1 MKLRIFIIA
10 AAAALLAACGT
21 QKQATGTSTSATI
34 TPAADATPQ
43 QRYAS
48 MTSAYGLWHDVRLP
62 MRATLRSPMSLSAS
76 GTLTMV
82 SGELIHASMRV
93 LGIEV
98 AVLRA
103 TPDSIYLIDK
113 FHRYLVA
120 ESMKAVTARTGLTLP
135 DMQSLLLGRACI
147 PGDGAATPA
156 AASQLRITAD
166 GADGITIAPAKA
178 PKAYDWTMQATRLA
192 DDRVALTAITVV
204 PGAGKAATCSFT
216 PAASLTT
223 VGALAS
229 ALTIKASV
237 AKKTVDATLT
247 YTLADARYN
256 ATAAPAMPS
265 LRGYKRVDAA
275 AILKAEIF

>member
-10 AAAALLAACGT
+10 AAAALLAACGS

-34 TPAADATPQ
+34 TPAADATPS

-48 MTSAYGLWHDVRLP
+48 MTSAYGLWHDVRMP

-76 GTLTMV
+76 GTMTMV

-120 ESMKAVTARTGLTLP
+120 EPMAAVTARTGLTLP

-147 PGDGAATPA
+147 PGAGVATPA
-156 AASQLRITAD
+156 AASQLQITAN

-178 PKAYDWTMQATRLA
+178 PKAYAWTMQASTLA
-192 DDRVALTAITVV
+192 DDRVALTSLAVT
-204 PGAGKAATCSFT
+204 PKAGMAATCTFT
-216 PAASLTT
+216 LATSLTT
-223 VGALAS
+223 IGALAS

-247 YTLADARYN
+247 YTLSDARYN
-256 ATAAPAMPS
+256 STPAPAMPS
-265 LRGYKRVDAA
+265 LKGYKRVAA
-275 AILKAEIF
+275 SAILKSAF

>member
-21 QKQATGTSTSATI
+21 QKQATGASTATTL
-34 TPAADATPQ
+34 TPEADAAPS

-82 SGELIHASMRV
+82 HDELIHASMRV

-120 ESMKAVTARTGLTLP
+120 EPMSAVTARTGLTLA
-135 DMQSLLLGRACI
+135 DMQSLMLGRACI
-147 PGDGAATPA
+147 PGSGTATPGTT
-156 AASQLRITAD
+156 SQLRISAD
-166 GADGITIAPAKA
+166 GEGIAIAPAKA
-178 PKAYDWTMQATRLA
+178 TKGYDWTMQASRLA
-192 DDRVALTAITVV
+192 DDRMALTALTVT
-204 PGAGKAATCSFT
+204 PAGGNAATCTFT

-223 VGALAS
+223 IGALAS

-237 AKKTVDATLT
+237 AKKNVDATLT
-247 YTLADARYN
+247 YTLSDARYN

-265 LRGYKRVDAA
+265 LKGYKRVDAA
-275 AILKAEIF
+275 AILKAGIF

>member
-10 AAAALLAACGT
+10 AAAALLAACGS

-34 TPAADATPQ
+34 TPAADATPS

-48 MTSAYGLWHDVRLP
+48 MTSAYGLWHDVRMP

-76 GTLTMV
+76 GTMTMV
-82 SGELIHASMRV
+82 SGELI
-93 LGIEV
+93 
-98 AVLRA
+98 RA

-120 ESMKAVTARTGLTLP
+120 EPMAAVTARTGLTLP

-147 PGDGAATPA
+147 PGAGVATPA
-156 AASQLRITAD
+156 AASQLQITAN

-178 PKAYDWTMQATRLA
+178 PKAYAWTMQASTLA
-192 DDRVALTAITVV
+192 DDRVALTSLAVT
-204 PGAGKAATCSFT
+204 PKAGMAATCTFT
-216 PAASLTT
+216 PATSLTT
-223 VGALAS
+223 IGALAS

-247 YTLADARYN
+247 YTLSDARYN
-256 ATAAPAMPS
+256 STPAPAMPS
-265 LRGYKRVDAA
+265 LKGYKRVAA
-275 AILKAEIF
+275 SAILKSAF

>member
-1 MKLRIFIIA
+1 MKARIFIIA
-10 AAAALLAACGT
+10 AAAAMLAACGS
-21 QKQATGTSTSATI
+21 QKQATGTSTATTL
-34 TPAADATPQ
+34 TPEADATPV

-48 MTSAYGLWHDVRLP
+48 MTSAYGLWHDVRMP
-62 MRATLRSPMSLSAS
+62 MRATLRSPMSISAS

-82 SGELIHASMRV
+82 RDELIHASVRV

-103 TPDSIYLIDK
+103 TPDSIYLVDK

-120 ESMKAVTARTGLTLP
+120 EPTAAVTARTGLTLP

-147 PGDGAATPA
+147 PGAGTATPS

-166 GADGITIAPAKA
+166 GADGIAIAPATA
-178 PKAYDWTMQATRLA
+178 PKAYDWTMKATRLA
-192 DDRVALTAITVV
+192 DDRMALTSVTVS
-204 PGAGKAATCSFT
+204 PKGGNAATCTFT

-223 VGALAS
+223 IGAMAS
-229 ALTIKASV
+229 AMTVKASV
-237 AKKTVDATLT
+237 AKKTVDATLS
-247 YTLADARYN
+247 YTLSDASYN

-265 LRGYKRVDAA
+265 LKGYKRVDAA
-275 AILKAEIF
+275 AILKAGIF